1 MWAQEG
7 PTLVARQASGPA
19 MRPEGQAHVRAQLEV
34 LLAYPFVAEKVAEG
48 SLRVHGWFYDIET
61 GEVSACAEHA
71 FLPL

>member
-1 MWAQEG
+1 M
-7 PTLVARQASGPA
+7 
-19 MRPEGQAHVRAQLEV
+19 RAQLET
-34 LLAYPFVAEKVAEG
+34 LLAYPFVAEKVASG